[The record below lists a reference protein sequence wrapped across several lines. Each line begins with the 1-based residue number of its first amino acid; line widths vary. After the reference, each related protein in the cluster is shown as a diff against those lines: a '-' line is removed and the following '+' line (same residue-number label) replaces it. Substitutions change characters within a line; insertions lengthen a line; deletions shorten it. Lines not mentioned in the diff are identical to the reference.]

1 VEKQEVVVDVTKKI
15 ILFFLMS
22 IGFVS
27 NAQNDSLKVY
37 KKKVLEAV
45 EVDLLLGY
53 YNQEGIHASVTGGV
67 GNEELE
73 NFAPTVVVNIPLN
86 EDDVLTAD
94 FGFSA
99 YTSASSSNGN
109 PFNTGASSGE
119 RDYTSG
125 GDGSGS
131 GGRGPKGSPWVA
143 STGASRKDVLTAIN
157 LSYVHATDDRNRYWS
172 LNIGSSFEY
181 DYQSFG
187 FGGGITQLWNE
198 KNTEISLK
206 AQVYLDK
213 WLPIIPT
220 EIHEY
225 ELYGSDFLFDN
236 QSYFSGVSVLNSS
249 GASVIGYL
257 PSNYSPI
264 DDVKRN
270 SYSFSLGFSQI
281 LSPRMQFSL
290 VLDLVKQEGW
300 LANPLQRVYFSD
312 RANYYVGNSNSIS
325 NYENSS
331 NTDVFHLADDIERLP
346 ATRLKYPFGMR
357 LNYYVNEYLVVRSY
371 FRKYLDD
378 WGIYSN
384 TYQLELPVKFNM
396 NWKLTPSIRLYDQT
410 AADYFAPYNEHLST
424 DEFYTSDYDLSAFSS
439 YQIGGELVFTDVL
452 SQYNLWSLSLKK
464 IGLRIQNYQRSDG
477 LSAFSVSTNFSFV
490 LD

>member
-1 VEKQEVVVDVTKKI
+1 
-15 ILFFLMS
+15 
-22 IGFVS
+22 
-27 NAQNDSLKVY
+27 
-37 KKKVLEAV
+37 
-45 EVDLLLGY
+45 
-53 YNQEGIHASVTGGV
+53 
-67 GNEELE
+67 
-73 NFAPTVVVNIPLN
+73 
-86 EDDVLTAD
+86 
-94 FGFSA
+94 
-99 YTSASSSNGN
+99 
-109 PFNTGASSGE
+109 
-119 RDYTSG
+119 
-125 GDGSGS
+125 
-131 GGRGPKGSPWVA
+131 
-143 STGASRKDVLTAIN
+143 
-157 LSYVHATDDRNRYWS
+157 
-172 LNIGSSFEY
+172 
-181 DYQSFG
+181 
-187 FGGGITQLWNE
+187 
-198 KNTEISLK
+198 
-206 AQVYLDK
+206 
-213 WLPIIPT
+213 
-220 EIHEY
+220 
-225 ELYGSDFLFDN
+225 
-236 QSYFSGVSVLNSS
+236 
-249 GASVIGYL
+249 
-257 PSNYSPI
+257 
-264 DDVKRN
+264 
-270 SYSFSLGFSQI
+270 
-281 LSPRMQFSL
+281 MQFSL